1 MASQYY
7 VSITLDPHYQR
18 FLRSQFLCE
27 SEVFEFPSRHR
38 FNTMLEHFVI
48 TKPHG
53 YVAPEEETSLFKIAL
68 PNFEYKNPAH
78 FRYLSSVKEA
88 VFKSKI
94 KEFYDWII
102 QERISKLMKRPEKR
116 EDGNMIT
123 LDRQQCTLV
132 LIDEFGFD
140 ANDRDSF
147 DRLYKLFTRYKKK
160 EVNRRFTV
168 KKKVEKELTKSA

>member
-7 VSITLDPHYQR
+7 IVIKLDPHYQR
-18 FLRSQFLCE
+18 FLRSHFTCE
-27 SEVFEFPSRHR
+27 SEIFEFPARHR
-38 FNTMLEHFVI
+38 FNTMLEHFVS

-53 YVAPEEETSLFKIAL
+53 YIDPEGDGGLFKIAL

-78 FRYLSSVKEA
+78 FRYLSKVKEM
-88 VFKSKI
+88 VFKAKI
-94 KEFYDWII
+94 KEYYDWII
-102 QERISKLMKRPEKR
+102 QERIGKLMKRAEKR

-123 LDRQQCTLV
+123 LDRQQCTIV

-140 ANDRDSF
+140 SDDRDSF

-160 EVNRRFTV
+160 EINRRFVV
-168 KKKVEKELTKSA
+168 KKKNENINC

>member
-1 MASQYY
+1 
-7 VSITLDPHYQR
+7 
-18 FLRSQFLCE
+18 
-27 SEVFEFPSRHR
+27 
-38 FNTMLEHFVI
+38 
-48 TKPHG
+48 
-53 YVAPEEETSLFKIAL
+53 
-68 PNFEYKNPAH
+68 
-78 FRYLSSVKEA
+78 
-88 VFKSKI
+88 
-94 KEFYDWII
+94 
-102 QERISKLMKRPEKR
+102 MKRPEKR

-168 KKKVEKELTKSA
+168 KKKGEKELTKSL